1 MHLNYWVKNTKYKLF
16 GLKLFE
22 KIETCNDYD
31 IQNLTYTV
39 KVSPEYCK
47 AEFED
52 KTDGNK

>member
-1 MHLNYWVKNTKYKLF
+1 MNLNYWVKNTKYKLF

-31 IQNLTYTV
+31 MQNLTYTV
-39 KVSPEYCK
+39 TVSPEYYK

-52 KTDGNK
+52 NNNGKA

>member
-39 KVSPEYCK
+39 KVSPEYYK